1 MKFIVKNDDSSLSV
15 SSGAKNLI
23 GAVMA
28 FIILLIAATSLHE
41 TVPVGEE
48 ASVSSWGKVQPGVN
62 KTGAGFK
69 APWETYDTYNLQ
81 SRTYTFNGVGVAA
94 QDKFKNS
101 MDISYTGRF
110 LPGYASKIR
119 NTTGTAEVFIS
130 THVHKTVRA
139 CAVKAGLTKS
149 NSQDF
154 FFETAQI
161 EMAEYTL
168 ACANEY
174 LDSGD
179 VGGGYAITK
188 VQFSKIDLDP
198 RVEKFMVKTKERL
211 EAEEQQKSDARIAES
226 KARELVAK
234 EKADAD
240 AAIHRATK
248 DRTIADAKFYAVQK
262 EAEGN
267 LLLSK
272 SVSTD
277 LADYIRANKWDGKQ
291 PQIMTG
297 VGTELQIQK

>member
-1 MKFIVKNDDSSLSV
+1 MQFLEKDNNGNLRFSNTLKKSVIGLVLTVIVLISL
-15 SSGAKNLI
+15 
-23 GAVMA
+23 
-28 FIILLIAATSLHE
+28 TSLHE

-48 ASVSSWGKVQPGVN
+48 ASVSSWGEVQQGVN

-81 SRTYTFNGVGVAA
+81 SRTYTFNKVGIAA
-94 QDKFKNS
+94 QDKFKNT

-110 LPGYASKIR
+110 LQGYASKIR
-119 NTTGTAEVFIS
+119 ATTGIAGVFQS
-130 THVHKTVRA
+130 THVDKTVKA
-139 CAVKAGLTKS
+139 CAVKAGLTKA

-154 FFETAQI
+154 FFETAQV

-168 ACANEY
+168 ACVNEY
-174 LDSGD
+174 LNSED
-179 VGGGYAITK
+179 VGGGYEITK
-188 VQFSKIDLDP
+188 VQFSQIDLDP

-226 KARELVAK
+226 KAQERVASERADSEAAVYQANK
-234 EKADAD
+234 DKTLADA
-240 AAIHRATK
+240 RL
-248 DRTIADAKFYAVQK
+248 YAVQK

-267 LLLSK
+267 VLLGK
-272 SVSTD
+272 SVSKD